1 MIVAMLLAGAAFA
14 SDPETPIR
22 VDPPQETGDSVIF
35 EPSVVPR
42 PITRPNWKPGDGP
55 RSPIPMGS
63 PQDWVRPQDY
73 PAEARRSGAGG
84 VTAFTLQVGVRGRVT
99 SCAIT
104 QSSGSALLDDQVCRL
119 MSQRGNFSPA
129 LDARGRE
136 TAGTYSNR
144 VRWNPPK
151 PQPNRFGNGSY
162 AYSFMLGADGV
173 PYDCSDD
180 VVGTPRGADQAVER
194 TPCTTLPRFE
204 PFRDAEGNA
213 VTRRVRVRTEV
224 VVEEN

>member
-1 MIVAMLLAGAAFA
+1 MIATMLFAGAALA
-14 SDPETPIR
+14 SDPETPIK
-22 VDPPQETGDSVIF
+22 VDPPQETGNTTIF
-35 EPSVVPR
+35 APSVPPR
-42 PITRPNWKPGDGP
+42 PVPGPVWKPGDGP

-84 VTAFTLQVGVRGRVT
+84 VTAFRLQVGDHGRVT

-104 QSSGSALLDDQVCRL
+104 QGSGSALLDDQVCRL
-119 MSQRGNFSPA
+119 MTQRGNFSPA
-129 LDARGRE
+129 LDARGRK

-173 PYDCSDD
+173 PYDCRDE
-180 VVGTPRGADQAVER
+180 VEGTPRGADQAVER